1 MRTFELNIFID
12 CKRDKVYDHL
22 SEPIN
27 MIGLQPRLTEINI
40 LENRKDENGVI
51 LRPFNTV
58 EVFRWLGIPILR
70 SKVYSVIRLTKP
82 RKEMELYVSRE
93 LKIEIGFKYEFR
105 QFNDDRTQV
114 TQTIQSVKGIK
125 LFEGFV
131 MNQANYMQ
139 RALLSNLKVRLEKH

>member
-105 QFNDDRTQV
+105 QFNDGRTQV